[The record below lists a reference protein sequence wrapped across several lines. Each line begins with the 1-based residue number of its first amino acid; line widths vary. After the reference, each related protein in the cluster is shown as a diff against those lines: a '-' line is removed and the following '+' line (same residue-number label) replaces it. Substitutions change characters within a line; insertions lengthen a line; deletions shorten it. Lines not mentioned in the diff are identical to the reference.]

1 MPANWTAPK
10 NWNVGELL
18 IASDLNT
25 HLRDN
30 LEWLKSRPF
39 NNVTI
44 ASTNTTST
52 SFVQMTGSSVSLS
65 TVGGNVMIVFLGTVN
80 NSGAGNTS
88 SFDLAIDGTRQG
100 DASFG
105 LVTVHT
111 PLANYNDMCC
121 MVFMTSTPPSSGS
134 HTYSIYW
141 KASAGTLTGSGRLF
155 VMEIR

>member
-1 MPANWTAPK
+1 
-10 NWNVGELL
+10 
-18 IASDLNT
+18 
-25 HLRDN
+25 
-30 LEWLKSRPF
+30 
-39 NNVTI
+39 
-44 ASTNTTST
+44 
-52 SFVQMTGSSVSLS
+52 MTGSSVSLS